1 LGHRN
6 VSGDGNHHNKIK
18 VLCSKHRLTM
28 ANSKVDVNSDLM
40 RETTGAT
47 VLITDQA
54 ADKYLAQSSKHGK
67 ARYSRWCGGKGGFDD
82 YAERLH

>member
-1 LGHRN
+1 
-6 VSGDGNHHNKIK
+6 
-18 VLCSKHRLTM
+18 M

-54 ADKYLAQSSKHGK
+54 ADKYLAQSSKTGRE
-67 ARYSRWCGGKGGFDD
+67 RYTKWCGGRDGFDD
-82 YAERLH
+82 FVERWHE